1 MNMTYLTMPYAGN
14 MKRMTFVLLLTMALN
29 APAHADPVKA
39 CDVVTSNAQTPPVI
53 VCPSAVIAAKGP
65 YDHCPE
71 CL

>member
-1 MNMTYLTMPYAGN
+1 MNMTYLTMAYARN
-14 MKRMTFVLLLTMALN
+14 MKKMTFVLLVSMALT

-39 CDVVTSNAQTPPVI
+39 CDVVASNVQSPPVLI
-53 VCPSAVIAAKGP
+53 CPVAVIAAKGP